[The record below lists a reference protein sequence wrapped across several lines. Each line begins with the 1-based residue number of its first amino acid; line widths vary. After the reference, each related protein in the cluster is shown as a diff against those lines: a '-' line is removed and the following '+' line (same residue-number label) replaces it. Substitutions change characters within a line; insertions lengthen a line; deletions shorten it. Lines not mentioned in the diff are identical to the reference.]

1 MSTQVGSIHYDLNL
15 NTSDFD
21 RESAKAKSKLSGL
34 GDGFQ
39 AVGDKLSNVG
49 KSMTI
54 GVTLPIVAGAA
65 LAVKAASDLG
75 ETINKV
81 TVAFGDSSQEVLD
94 FGKTTLKSIGVA
106 KATALDAAALF
117 GDMAT
122 SMGLNTKEAAK
133 MSMSLVKLAGDLA
146 SFKNISYEQA
156 QIALAGI
163 FTGETESLK
172 RLGIVMTEVNL
183 EQFALSQGIKKNIRD
198 MTQAEKVNLRYAYVM
213 SVTKNAQGDF
223 ARTSQSTANQ
233 IRYTNERVKELSAEF
248 GEKLLPI
255 TGQLLEQLNKL
266 LDVFSKLSP
275 AQQDMAIKG
284 AGLLAALGPMLF
296 IVGKLVSGFGSL
308 VSVVGMLAPV
318 LANPIF
324 LAIVAVLT
332 AIGASVYII
341 YRNWQLF
348 KPIWEGVVL
357 GFRQFWD
364 LIQPIREFIVNQ
376 FVAAWNDIKN
386 AVDRLRQAL
395 APYQAELKIL
405 AQMWFVAFIVPFVT
419 IVTVVGFVIGA
430 IGVLLALIARLVGWL
445 VQLGVS
451 ITQAMMTFV
460 NWANRTRDSV
470 IAAII
475 NIILYFYNL
484 VNAIRGVPGGIVTV
498 FRALGGMLYNV
509 GVDAIR
515 GLLNGIGAMAGAVY
529 NKAREIANNITNTL
543 KNALRIKSPSK
554 VMLGIGTDIGRG
566 LELGMEKVMPNV
578 NAMANNLAG
587 SIMTPTGQLANTTP
601 VTNQSTSVNNNIY
614 GNISLGDQSAV
625 DRFFDRLN
633 RNGELTAKGMT
644 TL

>member
-15 NTSDFD
+15 NTNDFD
-21 RESAKAKSKLSGL
+21 REAAKAKSKLNSL

-49 KSMTI
+49 KTMTL
-54 GVTLPIVAGAA
+54 GVTLPIVAGAGFA
-65 LAVKAASDLG
+65 IKAASDLN

-81 TVAFGDSSQEVLD
+81 TVAFGESSKEVLD
-94 FGKTTLKSIGVA
+94 FGKTTLKAIGVA

-122 SMGLNTKEAAK
+122 SMGLGTKEAA
-133 MSMSLVKLAGDLA
+133 SMSIALVKLAGDLA
-146 SFKNISYEQA
+146 SYKNISFEQA

-172 RLGIVMTEVNL
+172 RLGVVMTETNL
-183 EQFALSQGIKKNIRD
+183 EQFALTQGITKNIRE
-198 MTQAEKVNLRYAYVM
+198 MTQAEKVNLRFAFVM
-213 SVTKNAQGDF
+213 DKTKNAHGDF
-223 ARTSQSTANQ
+223 AETSASTANQ
-233 IRYTNERVKELSAEF
+233 MRMTSERVKELSAAF
-248 GEKLLPI
+248 GEKLLPV
-255 TGQLLEQLNKL
+255 TGQLLQLANGL
-266 LDVFSKLSP
+266 LDRFSALSP
-275 AQQDMAIKG
+275 TQQDLLIK
-284 AGLLAALGPMLF
+284 
-296 IVGKLVSGFGSL
+296 
-308 VSVVGMLAPV
+308 
-318 LANPIF
+318 F
-324 LAIVAVLT
+324 LAIAA
-332 AIGASVYII
+332 AIGPVLIVVGNLLKFVNLLRIGFMALIPVLSNPYVLGAAAII
-341 YRNWQLF
+341 AAIAGAAYLLYRNWALF
-348 KPIWEGVVL
+348 KPIWDIVVQ
-357 GFRQFWD
+357 GFQRFWE
-364 LIQPIREFIVNQ
+364 ISQPLRDFIVNQ
-376 FVAAWNDIKN
+376 FRAAWDDITN
-386 AVDRLRQAL
+386 AVNRLRAAL
-395 APYQAELKIL
+395 APYEPQLRML
-405 AQMWFVAFIVPFVT
+405 AQAFFIMAVVPIVAVVSVVTLLITWF
-419 IVTVVGFVIGA
+419 A
-430 IGVLLALIARLVGWL
+430 ILISYIARIIGWL
-445 VQLGVS
+445 FQLGATV
-451 ITQAMMTFV
+451 TQAMNTFIQ
-460 NWANRTRDSV
+460 WANRSRDSV

-475 NIILYFYNL
+475 NMIMYFYNL
-484 VNAIRGVPGGIVTV
+484 VNAIRGVPGGIVAV

-543 KNALRIKSPSK
+543 KNALRIKSPSR
-554 VMLGIGTDIGRG
+554 VMLGIGTDIGKG

>member
-1 MSTQVGSIHYDLNL
+1 MSTNVGSIHYDLKL
-15 NTSDFD
+15 DTSEFD
-21 RESAKAKSKLSGL
+21 KKSSQVKSKLNSFG
-34 GDGFQ
+34 G
-39 AVGDKLSNVG
+39 AISSVGDKIADTG
-49 KSMTI
+49 KTMTL
-54 GVTLPIVAGAA
+54 GLTLPIVAGAG
-65 LAVKAASDLG
+65 LAIKAASDLG

-81 TVAFGDSSQEVLD
+81 TVAFGESSAEVMD

-133 MSMSLVKLAGDLA
+133 MSISLVKLAGDLA
-146 SFKNISYEQA
+146 SFKNISFEQA

-183 EQFALSQGIKKNIRD
+183 EQFALTQGITKNIRE

-233 IRYTNERVKELSAEF
+233 IRYTQERVKELSAEF

-405 AQMWFVAFIVPFVT
+405 AQLWFVAFIVPFVT

-460 NWANRTRDSV
+460 NWANHTRNTV

-475 NIILYFYNL
+475 NIMLYIASL
-484 VNAIRGVPGGIVTV
+484 INAIRNIPGGIATV
-498 FRALGGMLYNV
+498 FRALGGFLYNV

-515 GLLNGIGAMAGAVY
+515 GLLQGMINMAGSVY

-543 KNALRIKSPSK
+543 KNALRIKSPSQ
-554 VMLGIGTDIGRG
+554 VMANIGLDIGRG
-566 LELGMEKVMPNV
+566 VELGMQKSIPDI
-578 NAMANNLAG
+578 NAMAGSMAAGITAPIGNLAG
-587 SIMTPTGQLANTTP
+587 NAN
-601 VTNQSTSVNNNIY
+601 VTEQNTSVANNIY
-614 GNISLGDQSAV
+614 GNISLGDQTAV

-633 RNGELTAKGMT
+633 RNGELSAKGMT
-644 TL
+644 TI

>member
-1 MSTQVGSIHYDLNL
+1 MSTNVGSIHYDLKL
-15 NTSDFD
+15 DTSEFD
-21 RESAKAKSKLSGL
+21 KKSSQVKSKLNSFG
-34 GDGFQ
+34 G
-39 AVGDKLSNVG
+39 AISSVGDKIADTG
-49 KSMTI
+49 KTMTL
-54 GVTLPIVAGAA
+54 GLTLPIVAGAG
-65 LAVKAASDLG
+65 LAIKAASDLG

-81 TVAFGDSSQEVLD
+81 TVAFGESSAEVMD

-133 MSMSLVKLAGDLA
+133 MSISLVKLAGDLA
-146 SFKNISYEQA
+146 SFKNISFEQA

-183 EQFALSQGIKKNIRD
+183 EQFALTQGITKNIRE

-233 IRYTNERVKELSAEF
+233 IRYTQERVKELSAEF

-405 AQMWFVAFIVPFVT
+405 AQLWFVAFIVPFVT

-460 NWANRTRDSV
+460 NWANHTRNTV

-475 NIILYFYNL
+475 NIMLYIASL
-484 VNAIRGVPGGIVTV
+484 INAIRNIPGGIATV
-498 FRALGGMLYNV
+498 FRALGGFLYNV

-515 GLLNGIGAMAGAVY
+515 GLLQGMINMAGSVY

-543 KNALRIKSPSK
+543 KNALRIKSPSQ
-554 VMLGIGTDIGRG
+554 VMANIGLDIGRG
-566 LELGMEKVMPNV
+566 VELGMQKSMPDI
-578 NAMANNLAG
+578 NAMAGSMAAGITAPIGNLAG
-587 SIMTPTGQLANTTP
+587 NAN
-601 VTNQSTSVNNNIY
+601 VTEQNTSVANNIY
-614 GNISLGDQSAV
+614 GNISLGDQTAV

-633 RNGELTAKGMT
+633 RNGELSAKGMT
-644 TL
+644 TI